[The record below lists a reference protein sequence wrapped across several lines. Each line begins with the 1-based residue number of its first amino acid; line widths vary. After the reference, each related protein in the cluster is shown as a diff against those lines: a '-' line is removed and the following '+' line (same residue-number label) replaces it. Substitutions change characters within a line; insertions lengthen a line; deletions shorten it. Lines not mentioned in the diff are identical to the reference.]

1 MLEGL
6 IPSLSK
12 EEFLSGIQTPV
23 FFGSALYSF
32 GVKELLDYM
41 ADSCPPPI
49 EREALL
55 SPYDAHS
62 ERELISPSDNDFSGF
77 IFKIQANMDKNHR
90 DRMAF
95 LRICSGKFTR
105 NQKIYHTRTKK
116 DLKISS
122 PVFFQAQDRSLA
134 EEAFPGDIIG
144 IHDNGKLQIG
154 DTFSQGKNI
163 KYTGIPSFAPEIFQQ
178 VTLKDPMKAKQLD
191 KGLTQLSEEGTVQ
204 LFKRKA
210 TNEKILGAVGVLQFE
225 VVKFRLE
232 NEYGVRGEFN
242 GHFFQGIRWLKF
254 PNELTQRNFEQ
265 TYSSVI
271 LTDGKGR
278 VCFGVKSDWDLKL
291 AIEKNPD
298 VEFYQNSDYN
308 N

>member
-1 MLEGL
+1 
-6 IPSLSK
+6 
-12 EEFLSGIQTPV
+12 
-23 FFGSALYSF
+23 
-32 GVKELLDYM
+32 M
-41 ADSCPPPI
+41 AKKCPPPI
-49 EREALL
+49 EREVLL

-62 ERELISPSDNDFSGF
+62 ERELIKPSDKQFTGF

-95 LRICSGKFTR
+95 LRVCSGKFTR
-105 NQKIYHTRTKK
+105 NQKNLPHQNKK
-116 DLKISS
+116 EFKISS

-134 EEAFPGDIIG
+134 EEAYPGDIIG

-154 DTFSQGKNI
+154 DTFSQGKNV
-163 KYTGIPSFAPEIFQQ
+163 KFTGIPSFAPEIFQQ
-178 VTLKDPMKAKQLD
+178 VTLKDPLKAKQLD

-204 LFKRKA
+204 LFQRKT

-242 GHFFQGIRWLKF
+242 SHFFQGVRWLKF
-254 PNELTQRNFEQ
+254 SSDSKRKLFEQ
-265 TYSSVI
+265 NYSNVI
-271 LTDGKGR
+271 LFDGKGR
-278 VCFGVKSDWDLKL
+278 PCFGIKSDWDLKL
-291 AIEKNPD
+291 AVEKNPD